1 MLKLYQNRY
10 RKIKIA
16 IKNGGNPYYI
26 TSDEKIIFA
35 IKKNTAIADTYVLS
49 KVLTTIDRQDDYYI
63 LTLTSAETNINTG
76 YYKFDIALRRTT
88 GELETLVASDDCV
101 IIESV
106 TRSGTWT

>member
-16 IKNGGNPYYI
+16 IKNSGNPYYI
-26 TSDEKIIFA
+26 TSGEKIIFA
-35 IKKNTAIADTYVLS
+35 IKKNTAIADTYV
-49 KVLTTIDRQDDYYI
+49 QDDYYI